1 MSTHGT
7 EDLRV
12 RKTLKAIHDAFT
24 SMLLEMPYE
33 KITVKALCER
43 ALVNK
48 TTFYRYYPTLDDLL
62 EELMREYAR
71 PYVERTRGLRYPQ
84 DIDGIVREFMIYSA
98 EQGPLYDAILS
109 GGAYTGIM
117 SKVLDAMGEERTQ
130 ENQKPAGW
138 SDAEWSL
145 YLTHV
150 NTSQI
155 RLYKQWVEDGRV
167 LPASR
172 MADMAVRLICDGA
185 RI

>member
-1 MSTHGT
+1 
-7 EDLRV
+7 
-12 RKTLKAIHDAFT
+12 
-24 SMLLEMPYE
+24 
-33 KITVKALCER
+33 
-43 ALVNK
+43 
-48 TTFYRYYPTLDDLL
+48 
-62 EELMREYAR
+62 
-71 PYVERTRGLRYPQ
+71 
-84 DIDGIVREFMIYSA
+84 MIYSA